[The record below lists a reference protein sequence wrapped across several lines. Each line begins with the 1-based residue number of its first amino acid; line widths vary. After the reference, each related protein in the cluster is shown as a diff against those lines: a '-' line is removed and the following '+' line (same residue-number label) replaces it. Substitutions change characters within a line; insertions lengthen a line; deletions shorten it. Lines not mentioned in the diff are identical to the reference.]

1 MMGYDGRRRGRTA
14 VLTLLYGMACDTSM
28 GGFRARTMPFAQL
41 GGKIAWILQI
51 RARLR
56 AHTNIAGASE
66 AVRARS
72 RWPCRHCHGAKSHG
86 PLPSSGDGRRR
97 GWTAVWALLYEMAC
111 DTRMGVFQRKLCGS
125 RAKGGKIASII
136 TAGVPGFHCSFLPGM
151 PFLSDPGESDID
163 MFQNFDADTSLVR
176 FRSGLP
182 GCSPPCTDRTGTP
195 QCAPFC
201 RRCEGPEASGRR
213 IERNRVQRA
222 RHGF

>member
-1 MMGYDGRRRGRTA
+1 LPPAFGRQRSTGKMMGYDGRRRGRTA

-136 TAGVPGFHCSFLPGM
+136 TAGAWAEARGNMEEHLEQS
-151 PFLSDPGESDID
+151 
-163 MFQNFDADTSLVR
+163 
-176 FRSGLP
+176 
-182 GCSPPCTDRTGTP
+182 
-195 QCAPFC
+195 
-201 RRCEGPEASGRR
+201 ASGRKS
-213 IERNRVQRA
+213 RA
-222 RHGF
+222 TRTWRKVPRMAGTP